1 MKQILVVDDDILRQT
16 VKFLLMLEMPD
27 VQVLQAP
34 NGEEAITLALARH
47 PDLILLDGNMPVM
60 DGGKTARA
68 LRQMPETRSIPLI
81 AISAEGGD
89 SPILRQ
95 LHALCDTSIPK
106 PFSCEDL
113 MSVIR
118 AIEQQTMPVA
128 PFA

>member
-1 MKQILVVDDDILRQT
+1 MKQILVVDDDADLRQT
-16 VKFLLMLEMPD
+16 VRFLLMLEMPD
-27 VQVLQAP
+27 VMVLEAP
-34 NGEEAITLALARH
+34 NGEEAITLALANC

-60 DGGKTARA
+60 DGGKTATA
-68 LRQMPETRSIPLI
+68 LRRMPETHSIPLV

-95 LHALCDTSIPK
+95 LHTLCDISLPK

-118 AIEQQTMPVA
+118 AIPIYSEKSVL
-128 PFA
+128 